1 MTINAAVY
9 KAGLA
14 ASAAGA
20 LIAVVG
26 ALMQATN
33 VWHGGLVLGVT
44 GFAIGAG
51 FWPALRSYQFTL
63 WIIAGFV
70 AAMVYASELIIWGG
84 FNITH
89 KWIVFL
95 VIQATM
101 FSMGTKLTIQDFID
115 VAKMPWAVFVGT
127 FCHFLIMPLLG
138 FALTIMFDFPPEV
151 AVGILLIG
159 ACPSGLSS
167 TVMVY
172 IANANLALAVSICAV
187 STLAATIMT
196 PLWVNLLAGS
206 LIDIKLMSM
215 IMDVIK
221 IVLIPIGAAIL
232 NDYLKS
238 YALLRGR
245 RIVQG
250 LAALSACWL
259 LFMAFGGWNSLFE
272 SASADAQMFA
282 VVANFFAGG
291 IIWSLF
297 YNWLTQQKPKI
308 QSYMPKV
315 SMIGII
321 FFTTTAAAA
330 GRDNLMQVG
339 FLLCVAMLLHNLG
352 GFSIGYLMSRF
363 VFRMDVQSARTVAFE
378 VGLQNGGMASG
389 LAAAMGKLAT
399 VGLASAVMTPLGNV
413 SGSLLANYWRKKDA
427 RAAKPAAQSSATVD
441 KPYSSEQTL

>member
-1 MTINAAVY
+1 
-9 KAGLA
+9 
-14 ASAAGA
+14 
-20 LIAVVG
+20 
-26 ALMQATN
+26 
-33 VWHGGLVLGVT
+33 
-44 GFAIGAG
+44 
-51 FWPALRSYQFTL
+51 
-63 WIIAGFV
+63 
-70 AAMVYASELIIWGG
+70 
-84 FNITH
+84 
-89 KWIVFL
+89 
-95 VIQATM
+95 
-101 FSMGTKLTIQDFID
+101 
-115 VAKMPWAVFVGT
+115 
-127 FCHFLIMPLLG
+127 
-138 FALTIMFDFPPEV
+138 
-151 AVGILLIG
+151 
-159 ACPSGLSS
+159 
-167 TVMVY
+167 
-172 IANANLALAVSICAV
+172 
-187 STLAATIMT
+187 
-196 PLWVNLLAGS
+196 
-206 LIDIKLMSM
+206 
-215 IMDVIK
+215 
-221 IVLIPIGAAIL
+221 
-232 NDYLKS
+232 
-238 YALLRGR
+238 
-245 RIVQG
+245 
-250 LAALSACWL
+250 
-259 LFMAFGGWNSLFE
+259 
-272 SASADAQMFA
+272 MFA

-427 RAAKPAAQSSATVD
+427 RTAKPAAQSSAAAE

>member
-1 MTINAAVY
+1 MTVRHLIS
-9 KAGLA
+9 KAGLGV
-14 ASAAGA
+14 SCAGA
-20 LIAVVG
+20 VLAVLGGVLQTPALWHAGLVMLTAGFAVG
-26 ALMQATN
+26 AG
-33 VWHGGLVLGVT
+33 H
-44 GFAIGAG
+44 
-51 FWPALRSYQFTL
+51 WPALRSYQFTL

-70 AAMVYASELIIWGG
+70 AAMIYSTDLIVWGG

-95 VIQATM
+95 IIQATM

-138 FALTIMFDFPPEV
+138 FSLTLLFDFPPEV

-172 IANANLALAVSICAV
+172 IANANLALAVSIAAV
-187 STLAATIMT
+187 STLAATVMT

-206 LIDIKLMSM
+206 MIDIKLTAM
-215 IMDVIK
+215 IMDVVK

-232 NDYLKS
+232 HDYLKT
-238 YALLRGR
+238 YASVQGR

-250 LAALSACWL
+250 IAALCALWL
-259 LFMAFGGWNSLFE
+259 IFMLAGGWDTLFGT
-272 SASADAQMFA
+272 ASADAQMYG
-282 VVANFFAGG
+282 VVANFAAGG
-291 IIWSLF
+291 IVWALF
-297 YNWLTQQKPKI
+297 YNWLHSRSPNVQK
-308 QSYMPKV
+308 YMPTV

-339 FLLCVAMLLHNLG
+339 FLLCFAMLLHNLG
-352 GFSIGYLMSRF
+352 GFFIGYLMSRWI
-363 VFRMDVQSARTVAFE
+363 FRMDVQSARTVAFE

-427 RAAKPAAQSSATVD
+427 RKAQREATVGD
-441 KPYSSEQTL
+441 APVSTEQLSKG